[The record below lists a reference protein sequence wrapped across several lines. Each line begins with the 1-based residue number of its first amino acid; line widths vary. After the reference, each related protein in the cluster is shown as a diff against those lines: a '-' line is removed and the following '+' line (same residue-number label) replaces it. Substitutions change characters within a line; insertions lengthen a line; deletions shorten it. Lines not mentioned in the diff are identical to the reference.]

1 MKMALFSHSDFD
13 PGDTQEEVVHT
24 DNEVANAWMDV
35 TFLFLMLDGPTCPS
49 SARSLG
55 RSYGAAVQ
63 PPVGQYFEY
72 STAVHSSSSC
82 LFVCL
87 FVCIAL

>member
-35 TFLFLMLDGPTCPS
+35 TFLILMLDGPTCPS
-49 SARSLG
+49 SARS
-55 RSYGAAVQ
+55 AARM
-63 PPVGQYFEY
+63 
-72 STAVHSSSSC
+72 VHLC
-82 LFVCL
+82 NHQ
-87 FVCIAL
+87 